1 MSNLSKN
8 LSLSE
13 MTKSVTA
20 IRLGIDNTPTETHLN
35 NMKALANNVF
45 QPIRDYFG
53 KPIIISSGYRSEKLN
68 KAIGGSLTSQH
79 SKGEAMDIDNDGTS
93 VSNKEI
99 FDFIKDNLDFDQ
111 LIGEGLS
118 GNGDYNWIHVSYS
131 ATRKNRKEILIAD
144 FSTGK
149 AVYKKYI

>member
-1 MSNLSKN
+1 MRLSNN

-13 MTKSVTA
+13 MTKSITA

-53 KPIIISSGYRSEKLN
+53 KPITISSGYRSEKLN

-93 VSNKEI
+93 ISNTDI
-99 FDFIKDNLDFDQ
+99 FNFIKTNLIFDQ
-111 LIGEGLS
+111 LIWEF
-118 GNGDYNWIHVSYS
+118 GDNKKPDWVHVSYKS
-131 ATRKNRKEILIAD
+131 NGVNRKEVLRAKKIN
-144 FSTGK
+144 GK
-149 AVYKKYI
+149 TIYEKF

>member
-1 MSNLSKN
+1 MKLSNN

-13 MTKSVTA
+13 MTKSITA

-53 KPIIISSGYRSEKLN
+53 KPITISSGYRSEKLN
-68 KAIGGSLTSQH
+68 KVIGGSLTSQH

-93 VSNKEI
+93 ISNTDI
-99 FDFIKDNLDFDQ
+99 FNFIKTNLIFDQ
-111 LIGEGLS
+111 LIWEF
-118 GNGDYNWIHVSYS
+118 GDNKKPDWVHVSYKS
-131 ATRKNRKEILIAD
+131 NGVNRKEVLRAKKIN
-144 FSTGK
+144 GK
-149 AVYKKYI
+149 TIYEKF